1 MIGPV
6 TYLDVV
12 IFGVPFVLGLI
23 VVWRGVGRSL
33 LSMPVRLLVS
43 LSLGWVAGIAAAIY
57 LEINQAGLPDR
68 ASNQFGVSRFGG
80 LVGIRALAFIIVFIV
95 LMLISARVR
104 AHLVGDDAND
114 HVGVA
119 DRLLRFA
126 VGAVLGLALTL
137 IVAVPNYMFY
147 EAFTSDASQPDAVR
161 RSISLPLIRHVS
173 GSARSMLERLVPSS
187 LGQR

>member
-12 IFGVPFVLGLI
+12 IFGVPFILGLI
-23 VVWRGVGRSL
+23 VMWRGVGRSL

-43 LSLGWVAGIAAAIY
+43 LFLGWVAASAAVIY
-57 LEINQAGLPDR
+57 LEINQAGLLDR
-68 ASNQFGVSRFGG
+68 ASSQFGVSRFSA
-80 LVGIRALAFIIVFIV
+80 LVGIRALAFIIVFVV
-95 LMLISARVR
+95 LMLIAGRVR
-104 AHLVGDDAND
+104 AHLVGDDANV

-119 DRLLRFA
+119 DRVVRFA

-137 IVAVPNYMFY
+137 VVVVPNYMFY
-147 EAFTSDASQPDAVR
+147 ESFTSDASQPDAVR

-173 GSARSMLERLVPSS
+173 NSARSMLERLVPSS
-187 LGQR
+187 LAPR